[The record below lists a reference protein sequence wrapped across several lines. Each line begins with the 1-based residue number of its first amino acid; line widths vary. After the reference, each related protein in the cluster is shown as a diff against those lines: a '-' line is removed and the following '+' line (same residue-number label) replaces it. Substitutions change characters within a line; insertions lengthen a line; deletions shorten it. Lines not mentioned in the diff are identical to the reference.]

1 MSRSFSVSG
10 FAVAADATRCSGSV
24 STVIE
29 DSVIAASPAVPQRDA
44 NSGAAPT
51 AATNAARKAGST
63 IVTGSVSIGA
73 ARRKRA

>member
-1 MSRSFSVSG
+1 MAKWFSGSG

-24 STVIE
+24 STVIV
-29 DSVIAASPAVPQRDA
+29 DSAIAAPPAVPKHGA
-44 NSGAAPT
+44 SSGAAPT

-63 IVTGSVSIGA
+63 IATGSASIGA